1 MMGVF
6 AEFERAIIRE
16 RVNSGLQRAR
26 TQGKQLGRPK
36 VSERLEQRIRD
47 LRATGMGIRKV
58 AKEVGV
64 GVSVAQRVIGQPA

>member
-6 AEFERAIIRE
+6 AEFERAMIRA
-16 RVNSGLQRAR
+16 RVNSSLQRAR
-26 TQGKQLGRPK
+26 AQGKQLGRPK

-47 LRATGMGIRKV
+47 LRASGMGIRKV

-64 GVSVAQRVIGQPA
+64 GVSVVQRVIGQAA

>member
-1 MMGVF
+1 M
-6 AEFERAIIRE
+6 IRE

-26 TQGKQLGRPK
+26 AQGKQLGRPK

-64 GVSVAQRVIGQPA
+64 GVSVVQRVIGQPA